1 MVSLNRFSTSGDVI
15 ATKTADLVAFYNAN
29 SGSKPIKKF
38 ADRRTA
44 ETRVIA
50 LIESLNAL
58 DEPSNESP
66 IPDAKPR
73 EEVSSDVKTH
83 KARAVVKKAEP
94 TQEELDALSDDEYE
108 AYVKSSLSY
117 ETYIKSGLNDSA
129 NCVVQNG
136 TPSHRRSNSEGIAKS
151 WDNKEVAQKRL
162 TRNGVM
168 VEGVGEFK
176 SVRVAFAALGLPDS
190 KHIRFRMKLKEAG
203 RLNFEFGNKSYT
215 FQII

>member
-66 IPDAKPR
+66 IPDAKPC

-94 TQEELDALSDDEYE
+94 TQEELDAMTDEEYE
-108 AYVKSSLSY
+108 AFV
-117 ETYIKSGLNDSA
+117 KSGLNDSA
-129 NCVVQNG
+129 KCVVQNG

>member
-94 TQEELDALSDDEYE
+94 TQEELDAMTDEEYE
-108 AYVKSSLSY
+108 AFV
-117 ETYIKSGLNDSA
+117 KSGLNDSA

-176 SVRVAFAALGLPDS
+176 SVRAAFAALGLPDS

>member
-66 IPDAKPR
+66 IPDAKPC
-73 EEVSSDVKTH
+73 EEMSSDVKTH
-83 KARAVVKKAEP
+83 KARAVVKKSEP
-94 TQEELDALSDDEYE
+94 TQEELDAMTDEEYE
-108 AYVKSSLSY
+108 AFV
-117 ETYIKSGLNDSA
+117 KSGLNDSA

>member
-66 IPDAKPR
+66 IPEAKSR

-94 TQEELDALSDDEYE
+94 TQEELDAMTDEEYE
-108 AYVKSSLSY
+108 AFV
-117 ETYIKSGLNDSA
+117 KSGLNDSA

-176 SVRVAFAALGLPDS
+176 SVRVAFAVLGLPDS

>member
-38 ADRRTA
+38 SDRRTA

-58 DEPSNESP
+58 DEPSSESP
-66 IPDAKPR
+66 IPDAKSR

-94 TQEELDALSDDEYE
+94 TQEELDAMSDEEYE
-108 AYVKSSLSY
+108 AFV
-117 ETYIKSGLNDSA
+117 KSGLNDSA

-151 WDNKEVAQKRL
+151 WCNKEVAQKRL

>member
-15 ATKTADLVAFYNAN
+15 ATKTVDLVAFYNAN

-94 TQEELDALSDDEYE
+94 TQEELDAMSDEEYE
-108 AYVKSSLSY
+108 AFV
-117 ETYIKSGLNDSA
+117 KSGLNDSA

>member
-66 IPDAKPR
+66 VPDAKPR

-94 TQEELDALSDDEYE
+94 TQEELDAMTDEEYE
-108 AYVKSSLSY
+108 AFV
-117 ETYIKSGLNDSA
+117 KSGLNDSA

-162 TRNGVM
+162 TRNAVM